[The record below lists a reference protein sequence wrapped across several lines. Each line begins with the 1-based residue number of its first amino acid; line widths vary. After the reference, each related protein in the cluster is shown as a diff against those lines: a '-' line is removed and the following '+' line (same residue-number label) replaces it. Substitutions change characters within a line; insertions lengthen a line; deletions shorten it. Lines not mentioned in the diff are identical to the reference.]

1 EKNTWSG
8 APFPEEKIRQIARDV
23 GAQLI
28 GVFGGGTQYCWT
40 IMRKRTPQISC
51 QQRPRIE
58 FFGRTQDAMNK
69 CIPIGG
75 DQASLTVIATGLDHN
90 LADCNS
96 ISIEIDKRSVPARY
110 VGPIGRNFEP
120 ALRAMFADSLD
131 QLMQIEIGVLPGMEA
146 GFAGVRVLAGDSV
159 MSEPIR
165 VEFERAGFSQPKIG
179 AILNTYDDGLEIHAH
194 GAKSR
199 MRILVEG
206 LDDQAS
212 IENVRVQVG
221 DRLIVPIHVGF
232 LPGNAIYEVE
242 AQLPE
247 DTKPRM

>member
-1 EKNTWSG
+1 FQDDHFDLILSIYVFQHVPSVDVIESNILDAWRVLAPGGIFKFQTSGITSSEFEQVEKNTWSG

-131 QLMQIEIGVLPGMEA
+131 QLMQIEIGVLP
-146 GFAGVRVLAGDSV
+146 
-159 MSEPIR
+159 
-165 VEFERAGFSQPKIG
+165 
-179 AILNTYDDGLEIHAH
+179 
-194 GAKSR
+194 
-199 MRILVEG
+199 
-206 LDDQAS
+206 
-212 IENVRVQVG
+212 
-221 DRLIVPIHVGF
+221 
-232 LPGNAIYEVE
+232 
-242 AQLPE
+242 
-247 DTKPRM
+247 